1 MADISKIKIESGVYN
16 IKDEVAREKLIPLTI
31 NRKFLLIG
39 DSYGT
44 GYTPE
49 GNVTSWCQ
57 LFKNHFTNTIIKA
70 ENGYGFARPNY
81 QFYDLINSID
91 NDETITDVII
101 MGGYNDLSFQD
112 EVEAGI
118 KRCITLIHEKFINVK
133 NIFIAMC
140 SYSNNNQQSFNFY
153 NLAIHYR
160 NGALLNNAKFIENI
174 QFVLHNTSRLMS
186 SDGFHPNQK
195 GQRYL
200 GNNLISFINNK
211 SLTINYFSDLTLTFT
226 NDFSLYN
233 RTDKENVTI
242 SDLSNQLCN
251 ENYYLYLKRYLRLS
265 VLNSELTFTCQPTSF
280 YKIGDLKDCF
290 ITGDLHGVNR
300 IACSLLINN
309 HGTYK
314 SCNGFLSI
322 FGNELYITI
331 VALNDAG
338 NNYLQ
343 TKLSDIQIIPFV
355 ASLSSAIN

>member
-1 MADISKIKIESGVYN
+1 MADISKIKIESGVYD

-39 DSYGT
+39 DSYGA

-101 MGGYNDLSFQD
+101 MSGYNDLSFQN
-112 EVEAGI
+112 EVDAGI

-140 SYSNNNQQSFNFY
+140 SYSNNNQQSYNFY

-160 NGALLNNAKFIENI
+160 NGALLNNAKFIENM
-174 QFVLHNTSRLMS
+174 QYTLHNTSTLMS
-186 SDGFHPNQK
+186 SDGFHPNQN
-195 GQRYL
+195 GQNRL
-200 GNNLISFINNK
+200 GNNLISFINNN
-211 SLTINYFSDLTLTFT
+211 SLNVNYFGDIRLTFSD
-226 NDFSLYN
+226 NFSLFN
-233 RTDKENVTI
+233 SIDKENVSI

-265 VLNSELTFTCQPTSF
+265 VLNSELTFNCNPTKF
-280 YKIGDLKDCF
+280 YEIGDLKNCY
-290 ITGDLHGVNR
+290 ITGDNNGINR
-300 IACSLLINN
+300 IACSLLLNN

-322 FGNELYITI
+322 FGNKLYITI
-331 VALNDAG
+331 VALNDQG

-343 TKLSDIQIIPFV
+343 TKLSEIQIIPFSAV
-355 ASLSSAIN
+355 LSSAIN